1 MIIKF
6 NLAED
11 EIQSNYKECIE
22 YISKTFNGE
31 RKKKILHM
39 FSENELG
46 LEMAVAPASGTDWF
60 HLSFPGGYNIH
71 VMNVIKNSFGQ
82 KKLFEFGG
90 GIVDW
95 TDEEMIF
102 SSLFHDLGKL
112 GTKEEGPYYVPQDE
126 NWKLK
131 KGENYKLNKNLPYME
146 VTDRSF
152 YLLQKYG
159 ITYTW
164 KEFYGIRLSDGIYNE
179 ANKKYLIQYNP
190 DLILKTA
197 LPKIIHLSDYL
208 SCFTEYNLWIN
219 SKTEVNI

>member
-90 GIVDW
+90 GIVGADR
-95 TDEEMIF
+95 
-102 SSLFHDLGKL
+102 H
-112 GTKEEGPYYVPQDE
+112 
-126 NWKLK
+126 
-131 KGENYKLNKNLPYME
+131 GESA
-146 VTDRSF
+146 R
-152 YLLQKYG
+152 
-159 ITYTW
+159 
-164 KEFYGIRLSDGIYNE
+164 
-179 ANKKYLIQYNP
+179 P
-190 DLILKTA
+190 D
-197 LPKIIHLSDYL
+197 D
-208 SCFTEYNLWIN
+208 
-219 SKTEVNI
+219 